1 MMPEITK
8 LLSAMKSGAV
18 GPDSVPQSSQGDRHA
33 PSQSQAINR
42 AAAIELIG
50 VTKSYRTREGEVQ
63 AVHELS
69 LCIQQGEFFSLLG
82 PSGCG
87 KSTTLRMIAGFEQPD
102 TGQILLSR
110 RNVVGVPPNR
120 RDVNMV
126 FQNYALFPHL
136 TVFQNIGYGLR
147 RKGVPRKEIARRVG
161 EMLDVM
167 QLAPLASRRPRGLSG
182 GQQQRVA
189 LARALVTRPSALLL
203 DEPLGALDLKLRE
216 AMQVELKRIQR
227 EVDIS
232 FVYVTH
238 DQSEALIM
246 SDRIAVMHAGRVQQI
261 GEPREVYDRPETTFV
276 AGFIG
281 SSNILTG
288 RVDRIVNGVGVIAL
302 ASDDRILVPV
312 RDDLVCASQVARLT
326 VRPEKIVMATGDTP
340 HGFDCTLRG
349 RVAEI
354 VYVGTSTSYT
364 VNTLTGSAVV
374 VHRQNAGGTGES
386 VAVGDDVWLCWSAE
400 HSYALGE

>member
-1 MMPEITK
+1 MPEMTK
-8 LLSAMKSGAV
+8 QL
-18 GPDSVPQSSQGDRHA
+18 
-33 PSQSQAINR
+33 PSQEDLRGSPALPTSDR
-42 AAAIELIG
+42 AAAIELTG
-50 VTKSYRTREGEVQ
+50 VTKSYRAREGDVQ
-63 AVHELS
+63 AVHDLS
-69 LCIQQGEFFSLLG
+69 LRIYQGEFFSLLG

-102 TGQILLSR
+102 TGQVLLNG

-136 TVFQNIGYGLR
+136 TVSQNIAYGLR
-147 RKGVPRKEIARRVG
+147 RKGVSRKEIATRVG

-167 QLAPLASRRPRGLSG
+167 ELAPLASRRPRGLSG

-189 LARALVTRPSALLL
+189 LARALVTRPGALLL
-203 DEPLGALDLKLRE
+203 DEPLGALDLKLRQ

-227 EVDIS
+227 EVGIS

-261 GEPREVYDRPETTFV
+261 GAPREVYDRPATAFV

-288 RVDRIVNGVGVIAL
+288 RVDRVVDGVGVIDL
-302 ASDDRILVPV
+302 ASGDRILVPV
-312 RDDLVCASQVARLT
+312 RDDLVRAGEVTRWT
-326 VRPEKIVMATGDTP
+326 VRPEKIVMVAGDRP
-340 HGFDCTLRG
+340 AGFDCTLRG
-349 RVAEI
+349 RIADV
-354 VYVGTSTSYT
+354 VYLGTSTSST
-364 VNTLTGSAVV
+364 VNTLTGSDVV
-374 VHRQNAGGTGES
+374 VHRQNASTADES

-400 HSYALGE
+400 HSYALGQ